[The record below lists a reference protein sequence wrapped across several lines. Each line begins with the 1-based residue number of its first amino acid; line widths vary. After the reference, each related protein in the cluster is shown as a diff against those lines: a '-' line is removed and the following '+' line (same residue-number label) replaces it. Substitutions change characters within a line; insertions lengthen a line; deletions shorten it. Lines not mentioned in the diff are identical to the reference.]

1 MPKLFGREMPPVVIG
16 GVGLVAAYVVYGA
29 LFPGDD
35 APTTARKPKPAV
47 KKTSGESDYLP
58 TDYTFKV
65 DPLPDST
72 TAKDAFRPLV
82 VKSSVGDKNGIQSI
96 DNYTY
101 SGMAQLNGVANGLLE
116 NSQTGQGDFVQPG
129 QHWHDQWLVIKITP
143 EEMDL
148 RNDSTEAI
156 TVLQAG
162 AAAAKAAATSGP
174 ATAAAGTSS
183 NPVMVGPIGADMSVQ
198 ADATAQQPQ
207 QGNNRRRGGRGRGG
221 RGGGGGAAADGG

>member
-1 MPKLFGREMPPVVIG
+1 MPKLFGREIPPVVLG

-29 LFPGDD
+29 LFPSDD
-35 APTTARKPKPAV
+35 TAPTIRGPKPPV
-47 KKTSGESDYLP
+47 KKSSGASDYLP
-58 TDYTFKV
+58 TDYTFKIA
-65 DPLPDST
+65 PLADT
-72 TAKDAFRPLV
+72 TPTKDAFRPLV

-101 SGMAQLNGVANGLLE
+101 SGMAQLNGVSNGLLE

-148 RNDSTEAI
+148 RSDATEAT
-156 TVLQAG
+156 TVLLAG
-162 AAAAKAAATSGP
+162 AAAAKSAASAGP
-174 ATAAAGTSS
+174 TTVAAGGSS
-183 NPVMVGPIGADMSVQ
+183 NPVMVGPIGASDISVQ

-207 QGNNRRRGGRGRGG
+207 QNNNRRRGRGRGG
-221 RGGGGGAAADGG
+221 RGGGGGGATDGG

>member
-1 MPKLFGREMPPVVIG
+1 MPKLFGREIPTVVLG

-35 APTTARKPKPAV
+35 APTTARRPKPPV
-47 KKTSGESDYLP
+47 KKSTGESDYLI
-58 TDYTFKV
+58 TDYTFKIA
-65 DPLPDST
+65 PLPDT
-72 TAKDAFRPLV
+72 TATKDAFRPLV
-82 VKSSVGDKNGIQSI
+82 IKSSVGDKNGIQSI

-129 QHWHDQWLVIKITP
+129 QHWHDQWLVIKVTP

-148 RNDSTEAI
+148 RSDVTEAT
-156 TVLQAG
+156 TVLLAG
-162 AAAAKAAATSGP
+162 AAAAKASATAGP
-174 ATAAAGTSS
+174 ATVAAAGSS
-183 NPVMVGPIGADMSVQ
+183 NPVMVGPIGASDISVQ

-207 QGNNRRRGGRGRGG
+207 QNNNRRRGRGRGG
-221 RGGGGGAAADGG
+221 RGGGGGATDGG